1 MFEGRNAGTQG
12 QFMPERHFPPAT
24 LHRRFPAGTS
34 PVVANETFQG
44 FSMLRSPRSAAAFA
58 VLLSLAA
65 CGGSD
70 KAASDAAVTAI
81 PDVQIPELSLKTLQE
96 VTKELS
102 SDAYEGRAPG
112 TPGEEKTVAYI
123 IKKYEEAGL
132 KPGNNGKW
140 TQDVPLVEIT
150 AQNATPLSFTGGKT
164 PVTAQYAKDYVAF
177 SWRVQPKTAVKDS
190 DVVFVGYGINAPE
203 KGWNDYA
210 GLDVKGKT
218 VVVLVNDPDWQTKE
232 TKGDFNGRAMTY
244 YGRWSYKY
252 EEAARQGAAAV
263 LIVHDTEPAAYG
275 WNVVESSN
283 TGTQYLA
290 ESKDG
295 GAKETVANGWIQLAK
310 AKELFASAGQ
320 DFDKLRDAA
329 KVKGFKP
336 VALTGVKAN
345 FAFDNQ
351 IAKKM
356 SRNVIGVCT
365 PVAGDDICN
374 GAVDNAS
381 GIAGLVTLAQAFKT
395 AGAPDRSIVFLAVT
409 AEESGLLGSKYYA
422 ENPLFPLAQTV
433 GGVNM
438 DALNAVGPAKDIVVV
453 GGGKS
458 ELDAYVEKLAKME
471 GRTIKA
477 EPTPEKGF
485 YYRSDHFSFAKLGVP
500 MFNFGSGDD
509 LVEGGVDAGKKASE
523 DYEKNRYHAPGDE
536 YDVITNWGG
545 MMADLKLYY
554 AAGRMLAMTDA
565 WPNWNEGD
573 EFRAARDKSRAGK

>member
-1 MFEGRNAGTQG
+1 M
-12 QFMPERHFPPAT
+12 
-24 LHRRFPAGTS
+24 
-34 PVVANETFQG
+34 
-44 FSMLRSPRSAAAFA
+44 RSPRSTAAFA

-96 VTKELS
+96 VTRELS

-356 SRNVIGVCT
+356 SRNVIGVLPGAKRPDEYVLYTGHWDHLGRCT
-365 PVAGDDICN
+365 PVGGDDICN

-422 ENPLFPLAQTV
+422 ENPVFPLAQTV

-536 YDVITNWGG
+536 YDAITNWGG

>member
-1 MFEGRNAGTQG
+1 M
-12 QFMPERHFPPAT
+12 
-24 LHRRFPAGTS
+24 LRFPRT
-34 PVVANETFQG
+34 
-44 FSMLRSPRSAAAFA
+44 SAALA
-58 VLLSLAA
+58 VLLTVAA
-65 CGGSD
+65 CNASD
-70 KAASDAAVTAI
+70 KAATSATAI
-81 PDVQIPELSLKTLQE
+81 PDVEIPELSLATLQA

-123 IKKYEEAGL
+123 IKKYQEAGL
-132 KPGNNGKW
+132 KPGNNGSW

-150 AQNATPLSFTGGKT
+150 SKNATPLTFTGGKT

-177 SWRVQPKTAVKDS
+177 SYRVQPKTEVKDS

-232 TKGDFNGRAMTY
+232 AKGEFNGRAMTY

-320 DFDKLRDAA
+320 DFDALREAA
-329 KVKGFKP
+329 KKKGFKGVP
-336 VALTGVKAN
+336 LTGVKAN
-345 FAFDNQ
+345 FGFDND
-351 IAKKM
+351 ISKKM
-356 SRNVIGVCT
+356 SRNVIGVLPGAKRPDEYVLYTGHWDHLGRCT
-365 PVAGDDICN
+365 PVGGDDICN

-381 GIAGLVTLAQAFKT
+381 GIAGLVTLAQAFQK

-422 ENPLFPLAQTV
+422 ENPVFPLAQTV

-471 GRTIKA
+471 GRTVKQ

-500 MFNFGSGDD
+500 MFNFGSGDE
-509 LVEGGVDAGKKASE
+509 LVEGGVEAGQKAAE
-523 DYEKNRYHAPGDE
+523 DYEKNRYHAPDDE
-536 YDVITNWGG
+536 YEAITNWGG
-545 MMADLKLYY
+545 MMSDLRLYY

-565 WPNWNEGD
+565 WPNWVPGD
-573 EFRAARDKSRAGK
+573 EFRAARDKSRAGAK

>member
-1 MFEGRNAGTQG
+1 M
-12 QFMPERHFPPAT
+12 
-24 LHRRFPAGTS
+24 LRFPRT
-34 PVVANETFQG
+34 
-44 FSMLRSPRSAAAFA
+44 SAALA
-58 VLLSLAA
+58 VLLTVAA
-65 CGGSD
+65 CNASD
-70 KAASDAAVTAI
+70 KAATSATAI
-81 PDVQIPELSLKTLQE
+81 PDVEIPELSLATLQA

-123 IKKYEEAGL
+123 IKKYQEAGL
-132 KPGNNGKW
+132 KPGNNGSW

-150 AQNATPLSFTGGKT
+150 SKNATPLTFTGGKT

-177 SWRVQPKTAVKDS
+177 SYRVQPKTEVKDS

-232 TKGDFNGRAMTY
+232 AKGEFNGRAMTY

-320 DFDKLRDAA
+320 DFDALREAA
-329 KVKGFKP
+329 KKKGFKGVP
-336 VALTGVKAN
+336 LTGVKAN
-345 FAFDNQ
+345 FGFDND
-351 IAKKM
+351 ISKKM
-356 SRNVIGVCT
+356 SRNVIGVLPGAKRPDEYVLYTGHWDHLGRCT
-365 PVAGDDICN
+365 PVGGDDICN

-381 GIAGLVTLAQAFKT
+381 GIAGLVTLAQAFQK

-422 ENPLFPLAQTV
+422 ENPVFPLAQTV

-471 GRTIKA
+471 GRTVKQ

-500 MFNFGSGDD
+500 MFNFGSGDE
-509 LVEGGVDAGKKASE
+509 LVEGGVEAGQKAAE
-523 DYEKNRYHAPGDE
+523 DYEKNRYHAPDDE
-536 YDVITNWGG
+536 YEAITNWDG
-545 MMADLKLYY
+545 MMSDLRLYY

-565 WPNWNEGD
+565 WPNWVEGD
-573 EFRAARDKSRAGK
+573 EFRAARDKSRAAAK

>member
-1 MFEGRNAGTQG
+1 
-12 QFMPERHFPPAT
+12 
-24 LHRRFPAGTS
+24 
-34 PVVANETFQG
+34 
-44 FSMLRSPRSAAAFA
+44 MLRSPRSAAAFA

-356 SRNVIGVCT
+356 SRNVIGVLPGAKRPDEYVLYTGHWDHLGRCT

-422 ENPLFPLAQTV
+422 ENPVFPLAQTV

-536 YDVITNWGG
+536 YDAITNWGG

-573 EFRAARDKSRAGK
+573 EFRAARDKSRAAAK

>member
-1 MFEGRNAGTQG
+1 M
-12 QFMPERHFPPAT
+12 
-24 LHRRFPAGTS
+24 LRFPRT
-34 PVVANETFQG
+34 T
-44 FSMLRSPRSAAAFA
+44 AALA
-58 VLLSLAA
+58 LLLTVAA
-65 CGGSD
+65 CNASD
-70 KAASDAAVTAI
+70 KDAAPAPAI
-81 PDVQIPELSLKTLQE
+81 PDVEVPELSLATLQE

-102 SDAYEGRAPG
+102 LDAYEGRAPG
-112 TPGEEKTVAYI
+112 TPGEEKTVAYL
-123 IKKYEEAGL
+123 IKKYQEAGL
-132 KPGNNGKW
+132 KPGNNGSW

-150 AQNATPLSFTGGKT
+150 ANNATPLTFTGGKT

-177 SWRVQPKTAVKDS
+177 SYRVQPTTAVKDS
-190 DVVFVGYGINAPE
+190 DVVFAGYGIVAPE

-232 TKGDFNGRAMTY
+232 AKGEFNGRAMTY

-295 GAKETVANGWIQLAK
+295 GASQTVANGWIQLAK

-320 DFDKLRDAA
+320 DFDQLRADAG
-329 KVKGFKP
+329 KKGFKP
-336 VALTGVKAN
+336 VALAGVKAS
-345 FAFDNQ
+345 FSFDND

-356 SRNVIGVCT
+356 SRNVIGVLPGAKRPDEYVLYTGHWDHLGRCT
-365 PVAGDDICN
+365 PIDGDDICN

-381 GIAGLVTLAQAFKT
+381 GIAGLVTLAQAFKQ

-422 ENPLFPLAQTV
+422 ENPVFPLAQTV

-438 DALNAVGPAKDIVVV
+438 DALNSVGPAKDIVVV
-453 GGGKS
+453 GSGKS
-458 ELDAYVEKLAKME
+458 ELDAYVAKLAQME
-471 GRTIKA
+471 GRTVKE

-500 MFNFGSGDD
+500 MFNFGSGDE
-509 LVEGGVDAGKKASE
+509 LVEGGIEAGQKASE

-536 YDVITNWGG
+536 YEAITNWGG
-545 MMADLKLYY
+545 MMADLRLYY

-565 WPNWNEGD
+565 WPNWVEGD